1 MKYYKQ
7 NNEVFAY
14 EEDGSQDH
22 LIGDK
27 VLMTVEEI
35 EAHINPPK
43 TAEQLLAEAK
53 AAKEQ
58 ALATLT
64 ITVNGKVFYADTE
77 ARVDITDAI
86 DIAESSTPII
96 TSTTWKLAEEFEG
109 SRYVMVTLEEL
120 KEVKAKT
127 LLAKSVLVG
136 IPEVEVIETP
146 VENEVTL

>member
-1 MKYYKQ
+1 MKHYKV
-7 NNEVFAY
+7 NNEIRSI
-14 EEDGSQDH
+14 EEGQEF
-22 LIGDK
+22 LIQSDW
-27 VLMTVEEI
+27 VALSDDELHELL
-35 EAHINPPK
+35 NPPK

-64 ITVNGKVFYADTE
+64 VTVNGKVFYADTE
-77 ARVDITDAI
+77 ARIDITDAI
-86 DIAESSTPII
+86 DIAESSVPVI

-109 SRYVMVTLEEL
+109 SRYAMVTLEEL

-136 IPEVEVIETP
+136 IPEVEV
-146 VENEVTL
+146 ENEVIA